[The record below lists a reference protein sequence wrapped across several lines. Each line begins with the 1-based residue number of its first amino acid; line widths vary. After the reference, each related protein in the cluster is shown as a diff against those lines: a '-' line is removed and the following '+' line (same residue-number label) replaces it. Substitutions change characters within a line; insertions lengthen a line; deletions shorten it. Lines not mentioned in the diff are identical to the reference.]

1 MTKFAGKYKA
11 SVVLKDVPA
20 TLIVGTNIPLLPD
33 KPKMVYQP
41 HGGTAKLV
49 PKYTGTEILG
59 IGTLH
64 KSNAQPI
71 FSKQVAEDIAKM
83 RRN

>member
-59 IGTLH
+59 I
-64 KSNAQPI
+64 
-71 FSKQVAEDIAKM
+71 FSKQAAEDIAKM

>member
-11 SVVLKDVPA
+11 SIVLKDVPA
-20 TLIVGTNIPLLPD
+20 TLVVGANIPLLPD

-41 HGGTAKLV
+41 HGGTAKPV

-59 IGTLH
+59 I
-64 KSNAQPI
+64 
-71 FSKQVAEDIAKM
+71 FSKQAAEDIAKM

>member
-59 IGTLH
+59 I
-64 KSNAQPI
+64 